1 MLKSLW
7 DTIDLVK
14 CSFGNWNTTLWCD
27 INVDQMELDCKKFV
41 KASHFCMWTHAHR
54 GHSLSVQHAWTGWG
68 REGVFVPPR
77 LFTGFMIE
85 LNEYTYVDHA

>member
-14 CSFGNWNTTLWCD
+14 HSFNDWNSTLWCD

-41 KASHFCMWTHAHR
+41 KVEKAKHIF
-54 GHSLSVQHAWTGWG
+54 GKQSVAMKIALQKKS
-68 REGVFVPPR
+68 F
-77 LFTGFMIE
+77 
-85 LNEYTYVDHA
+85 